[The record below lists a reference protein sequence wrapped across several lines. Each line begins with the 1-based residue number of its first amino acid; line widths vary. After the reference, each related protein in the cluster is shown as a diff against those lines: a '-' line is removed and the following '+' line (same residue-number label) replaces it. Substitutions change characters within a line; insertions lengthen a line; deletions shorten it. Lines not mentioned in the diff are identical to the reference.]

1 MTGRSRKEIQ
11 TPGPLLPTLT
21 IGVDRNPNWSG
32 RIEMSAVET
41 QGTRAAAPHRKRQ
54 ILRLGVIATQLAIL
68 AALLGFWQFAVTEA
82 TLPYF
87 SRPTLVAARLYD
99 LLSHPDIY
107 GHMYVTLIEIVSGY
121 LLGTAVGLSLGFILG
136 RSRFLS
142 AALQPFIMGLYS
154 IPKIALAPVFIVW
167 LGLGMASKVA
177 VVFVASF
184 FLIFNTYSGLLGV
197 NEELVRLARLM
208 GASWPQTTFRVILPA
223 AAGQIFLGL
232 RTAVP
237 YAVIGAVIGEYIGAS
252 EGLGYFILYASQ
264 TYDAP
269 SLFAGIIILVAIV
282 FAVNFGLGWLE
293 AKVIRWRK
301 VAGQTVQL

>member
-1 MTGRSRKEIQ
+1 MT
-11 TPGPLLPTLT
+11 
-21 IGVDRNPNWSG
+21 
-32 RIEMSAVET
+32 AVET
-41 QGTRAAAPHRKRQ
+41 RKTASTGRRRKWRTG
-54 ILRLGVIATQLAIL
+54 RLDIVLLQLAIL
-68 AALLGFWQFAVTEA
+68 VVLLLSWQLAVTDA

-99 LLSHPDIY
+99 LLSHHDIY
-107 GHMYVTLIEIVSGY
+107 RHMYVTLVEIAAGY
-121 LLGTAVGLSLGFILG
+121 ALGSAFGLTLGFILG
-136 RSRFLS
+136 RSQFLS
-142 AALQPFIMGLYS
+142 AALQPYIIGLYS

-167 LGLGMASKVA
+167 LGLGIASKIA

-184 FLIFNTYSGLLGV
+184 FLVFFNTYAGLLAV

-208 GASWPQTTFRVILPA
+208 GASWPQTLWRVILPA
-223 AAGQIFLGL
+223 AAPQIFLGL

-237 YAVIGAVIGEYIGAS
+237 YAVIGAVIGEYIGAN

-269 SLFAGIIILVAIV
+269 SLFAGIIILVGIV
-282 FAVNFGLGWLE
+282 FAVNFGLARLE
-293 AKVIRWRK
+293 GRVIRWRK

>member
-1 MTGRSRKEIQ
+1 MT
-11 TPGPLLPTLT
+11 
-21 IGVDRNPNWSG
+21 
-32 RIEMSAVET
+32 AVET
-41 QGTRAAAPHRKRQ
+41 RGTTSAGIRRKR
-54 ILRLGVIATQLAIL
+54 LTGKLGIIVTQLLIL
-68 AALLGFWQFAVTEA
+68 IALLLCWQFAVTDA
-82 TLPYF
+82 LLPYF
-87 SRPTLVAARLYD
+87 SRPSLVAARLYD
-99 LLSHPDIY
+99 LLSHHDIY
-107 GHMYVTLIEIVSGY
+107 RHIYVTLVEIALGY
-121 LLGTAVGLSLGFILG
+121 ALGASFGLTLGFILG

-142 AALQPFIMGLYS
+142 AALQPYIIGLYS

-167 LGLGMASKVA
+167 LGLGIASKVA

-184 FLIFNTYSGLLGV
+184 FLVFFNTYSGLLAI

-208 GASWPQTTFRVILPA
+208 GASWPQTLLRVILPA
-223 AAGQIFLGL
+223 AADQIFLGL

-282 FAVNFGLGWLE
+282 FAANFGLTRLE
-293 AKVIRWRK
+293 GRIIHWRK
-301 VAGQTVQL
+301 VAGQTVQI

>member
-1 MTGRSRKEIQ
+1 
-11 TPGPLLPTLT
+11 
-21 IGVDRNPNWSG
+21 
-32 RIEMSAVET
+32 MSAVET
-41 QGTRAAAPHRKRQ
+41 RGTGAAAPHRKHRTR
-54 ILRLGVIATQLAIL
+54 RLAIVVTQLAIL
-68 AALLGFWQFAVTEA
+68 IALLCLWEFAVSEA

-87 SRPTLVAARLYD
+87 SRPTLVAVRLFD
-99 LLSHPDIY
+99 LLSHGDIY
-107 GHMYVTLIEIVSGY
+107 RHVYVTLIEIASGY
-121 LLGTAVGLSLGFILG
+121 ALGAAVGLSLGFILG
-136 RSRFLS
+136 RSEFLS
-142 AALQPFIMGLYS
+142 AALQPYIMGLYS

-177 VVFVASF
+177 VVFVATF
-184 FLIFNTYSGLLGV
+184 FLVFFNTYSGLLAV

-208 GASWPQTTFRVILPA
+208 GASWPQATFRVILPA
-223 AAGQIFLGL
+223 AAAQIFLGL

-282 FAVNFGLGWLE
+282 FAVNFALDRLE
-293 AKVIRWRK
+293 ARVIRWRK
-301 VAGQTVQL
+301 VAGQTVQI

>member
-1 MTGRSRKEIQ
+1 MTAIQ
-11 TPGPLLPTLT
+11 TEARR
-21 IGVDRNPNWSG
+21 IGASG
-32 RIEMSAVET
+32 R
-41 QGTRAAAPHRKRQ
+41 KRRGR
-54 ILRLGVIATQLAIL
+54 RLGIVATQLGIL
-68 AALLGFWQFAVTEA
+68 VVLLGAWELAVTPE

-87 SRPTLVAARLYD
+87 SRPSIVAAKLFD
-99 LLSHPDIY
+99 LLSHHDIY
-107 GHMYVTLIEIVSGY
+107 RHMYVTMVEIASGY
-121 LLGTAVGLSLGFILG
+121 AIGAIVGLTLGFILG

-142 AALQPFIMGLYS
+142 AALQPYIIGLYS

-167 LGLGMASKVA
+167 LGLGIASKVA

-184 FLIFNTYSGLLGV
+184 FLVFFNTYSGLLAV

-208 GASWPQTTFRVILPA
+208 GASWPQTVWRVILPA
-223 AAGQIFLGL
+223 AADQIFLGL

-269 SLFAGIIILVAIV
+269 ALFSGIIILVAIV
-282 FAVNFGLGWLE
+282 FAVNFGLNWLE
-293 AKVIRWRK
+293 ARVIRWRK
-301 VAGQTVQL
+301 AAGQTVQL

>member
-1 MTGRSRKEIQ
+1 MDAVDAQMTRSEG
-11 TPGPLLPTLT
+11 T
-21 IGVDRNPNWSG
+21 VG
-32 RIEMSAVET
+32 RIRSNRF
-41 QGTRAAAPHRKRQ
+41 G
-54 ILRLGVIATQLAIL
+54 IIATQLAVL
-68 AALLGFWQFAVTEA
+68 VALLLVWQLGVTDA
-82 TLPYF
+82 SLPYF
-87 SRPTLVAARLYD
+87 SRPSLVVAKLYE
-99 LLSHPDIY
+99 LLTRADIY
-107 GHMYVTLIEIVSGY
+107 RHMQVTLIEI
-121 LLGTAVGLSLGFILG
+121 AVGYALGAAFGLVLGFALG
-136 RSRFLS
+136 RSKFLS
-142 AALQPFIMGLYS
+142 AAFQPYIMGLYS

-184 FLIFNTYSGLLGV
+184 FLVFFNTYSGLLSI

-208 GASWPQTTFRVILPA
+208 GASWPQTVVRVILPA
-223 AAGQIFLGL
+223 AAPQIFLGL

-282 FAVNFGLGWLE
+282 FLANFGLNRLE
-293 AKVIRWRK
+293 GRLIRWREI
-301 VAGQTVQL
+301 GGHTVQL